1 MVYAMPRQCCFV
13 CAQSD
18 LQLRIEAVD
27 GWDVERRVKVAMDAL
42 RCADGSADVYAF
54 ALIMRE
60 LVRAL
65 PRRAMLLVLTAL

>member
-1 MVYAMPRQCCFV
+1 LV

-54 ALIMRE
+54 AWMGGSCAR
-60 LVRAL
+60 
-65 PRRAMLLVLTAL
+65 

>member
-1 MVYAMPRQCCFV
+1 
-13 CAQSD
+13 
-18 LQLRIEAVD
+18 VD

>member
-1 MVYAMPRQCCFV
+1 MRHASAHCCLV

-54 ALIMRE
+54 AWMGGSCAR
-60 LVRAL
+60 
-65 PRRAMLLVLTAL
+65 